1 MFYNLQQLVQLAK
14 EDLALRELPPAVTDA
29 DLLKRVKNSA
39 LKDISIIY
47 PRIEEFCI
55 GVADQ
60 VHPDQIYT
68 NRFVGVDYYMP
79 KWMLAQ
85 FEVLTV
91 ISVDNITPTG
101 YADVMNPVAL
111 DFAPDDVMASVAG
124 IQAAASVGKNIA
136 NALSFKYDTMRH
148 IITIY
153 NGWSSGSYRVRATV
167 AHDENLSTIPSTA
180 MMFVRDIITYDIGMY
195 IYNTM
200 KRKNKID
207 SPAGTIELNIDDL
220 ADCANKKRDLIEKLL
235 EDAELDFAEI
245 DYF

>member
-1 MFYNLQQLVQLAK
+1 MFYTLQQLVQLAK

-29 DLLKRVKNSA
+29 DLLKRVKTSA

-47 PRIEEFCI
+47 PRIEEFCV

-60 VHPDQIYT
+60 IHPEQIYT
-68 NRFVGVDYYMP
+68 NKFIGVEYFIP
-79 KWMLAQ
+79 KWILAQ
-85 FEVLTV
+85 FEVLAI

-136 NALSFKYDTMRH
+136 NALSFKYDNMRH
-148 IITIY
+148 TMTIY
-153 NGWSSGSYRVRATV
+153 NGWSSGSYRVRCTV
-167 AHDENLSTIPSTA
+167 AHDENLSTIPPTA
-180 MMFVRDIITYDIGMY
+180 MMFVRDIITYDIGQY

>member
-1 MFYNLQQLVQLAK
+1 MFYTIQQLVQLAK

-29 DLLKRVKNSA
+29 DLLNRVKHSA

-47 PRIEEFCI
+47 PRIEEFNI

-60 VHPDQIYT
+60 VNPDEIFSNKLT
-68 NRFVGVDYYMP
+68 GVQYWIP
-79 KWMLAQ
+79 KWVLNQ
-85 FEVLTV
+85 FEVLAV

-101 YADVMNPVAL
+101 YSDVMNPVAL
-111 DFAPDDVMASVAG
+111 DFAPDDVMASVSS
-124 IQAAASVGKNIA
+124 IQAAASVGRNIA
-136 NALSFKYDTMRH
+136 NAVSYNYDTMRH
-148 IITIY
+148 ILTIY
-153 NGWSSGSYRVRATV
+153 NGWSSGSYRVRITV
-167 AHDENLSTIPSTA
+167 AHDENLSSIPSTA
-180 MMFVRDIITYDIGMY
+180 MMFVRDIITYDIGQF

-220 ADCANKKRDLIEKLL
+220 ADCGNKKKDLIEKLL

>member
-1 MFYNLQQLVQLAK
+1 MAK

-29 DLLKRVKNSA
+29 DLLNRVKHSA

-47 PRIEEFCI
+47 PRIEEFNI

-60 VHPDQIYT
+60 VNPDEIFSNKLT
-68 NRFVGVDYYMP
+68 GVQYWIP
-79 KWMLAQ
+79 KWVLNQ
-85 FEVLTV
+85 FEVLAV

-101 YADVMNPVAL
+101 YSDVMNPVAL
-111 DFAPDDVMASVAG
+111 DFAPDDVMASVSS
-124 IQAAASVGKNIA
+124 IQAAASVGRNIA
-136 NALSFKYDTMRH
+136 NAVSYNYDTMRH
-148 IITIY
+148 ILTIY
-153 NGWSSGSYRVRATV
+153 NGWSSGSYRVRITV
-167 AHDENLSTIPSTA
+167 AHDENLSSIPSTA
-180 MMFVRDIITYDIGMY
+180 MMFVRDIITYDIGQF

-220 ADCANKKRDLIEKLL
+220 ADCGNKKKDLIEKLL

>member
-14 EDLALRELPPAVTDA
+14 EDLALRELPPALSDA
-29 DLLKRVKNSA
+29 ELLNRIKNSA
-39 LKDISIIY
+39 LKEISLIY
-47 PRIEEFCI
+47 PRIEEFNI
-55 GVADQ
+55 GVPDQ
-60 VHPDQIYT
+60 VHPDEIYN
-68 NRFVGVDYYMP
+68 NRIIGVQYNIP
-79 KWMLAQ
+79 KWVLHQ
-85 FEVLTV
+85 FEVLAV

-124 IQAAASVGKNIA
+124 IQAAAAVGRNIA
-136 NALSFKYDTMRH
+136 NAISFNYDTMRH
-148 IITIY
+148 ILTIY

-180 MMFVRDIITYDIGMY
+180 MMFVRDIITYDIGQF

-220 ADCANKKRDLIEKLL
+220 ADCGNKKRELIEKLL
-235 EDAELDFAEI
+235 EDAELDFAELE
-245 DYF
+245 YF

>member
-1 MFYNLQQLVQLAK
+1 MFYTIQQLVQLAK

-29 DLLKRVKNSA
+29 DLLRRVKTSA
-39 LKDISIIY
+39 LKDISLIY
-47 PRIEEFCI
+47 PRIEEFNI

-60 VHPDQIYT
+60 INPDEIFSNKIT
-68 NRFVGVDYYMP
+68 GVQYWMP
-79 KWMLAQ
+79 KWVLNQ
-85 FEVLTV
+85 FEVFAV

-101 YADVMNPVAL
+101 YSDVMNPVAL
-111 DFAPDDVMASVAG
+111 DFAPDDVMASVSS
-124 IQAAASVGKNIA
+124 IHAAASVGRNIA
-136 NALSFKYDTMRH
+136 NAVSYNYDTMRH

-153 NGWSSGSYRVRATV
+153 NGWSSGSYRVRITV
-167 AHDENLSTIPSTA
+167 AHDENLSSIPSTA
-180 MMFVRDIITYDIGMY
+180 MMFVRDIITYDIGQF

-220 ADCANKKRDLIEKLL
+220 ADCGNKKRDLIEKLL

-245 DYF
+245 EYF

>member
-1 MFYNLQQLVQLAK
+1 MFYTIQQLVQLAK

-29 DLLKRVKNSA
+29 DLLRRVKTSA
-39 LKDISIIY
+39 LKDISLIY
-47 PRIEEFCI
+47 PRIEEFNI

-60 VHPDQIYT
+60 INPDEIFSNKIT
-68 NRFVGVDYYMP
+68 GVQYWMP
-79 KWMLAQ
+79 KWVLNQ
-85 FEVLTV
+85 FEVLAV

-101 YADVMNPVAL
+101 YSDVMNPVAL
-111 DFAPDDVMASVAG
+111 DFAPDDVMASVSS
-124 IQAAASVGKNIA
+124 IQAAASVGRNIA
-136 NALSFKYDTMRH
+136 NAVSYNYDTMRH

-153 NGWSSGSYRVRATV
+153 NGWSSGSYRVRITV
-167 AHDENLSTIPSTA
+167 AHDENLSSIPSTA
-180 MMFVRDIITYDIGMY
+180 MMFVRDIITYDIGQF

-220 ADCANKKRDLIEKLL
+220 ADCGNKKRDLIEKLL

-245 DYF
+245 EYF

>member
-1 MFYNLQQLVQLAK
+1 MFYNIQQLVQLAK

-29 DLLKRVKNSA
+29 DLLKRVKTSA
-39 LKDISIIY
+39 LKDISLIY
-47 PRIEEFCI
+47 PRIEEFSI

-60 VHPDQIYT
+60 VNPEEIFT
-68 NRFVGVDYYMP
+68 NRFLGVKYFVP
-79 KWMLAQ
+79 KWVLAQ
-85 FEVLTV
+85 FEVLAV

-111 DFAPDDVMASVAG
+111 DFAPDDVITSVSS
-124 IQAAASVGKNIA
+124 IQAAASVGRNIA
-136 NALSFKYDTMRH
+136 NALSYNYDTMRH

-153 NGWSSGSYRVRATV
+153 NGWSSGSYRVRITV
-167 AHDENLSTIPSTA
+167 AHDENLSSIPSTA
-180 MMFVRDIITYDIGMY
+180 MMFVRDIITYDIGQY

-207 SPAGTIELNIDDL
+207 SPAGTIDLNIDDL
-220 ADCANKKRDLIEKLL
+220 ADCGNKKRDLIEKLL

-245 DYF
+245 EYY

>member
-14 EDLALRELPPAVTDA
+14 EDLALRELPPALSDA
-29 DLLKRVKNSA
+29 ELLKRIKNSA
-39 LKDISIIY
+39 LKEISLIY
-47 PRIEEFCI
+47 PRIEEFNI

-60 VHPDQIYT
+60 VHPNEIYN
-68 NRFVGVDYYMP
+68 NRITGVQYYIP
-79 KWMLAQ
+79 KWVLHQ
-85 FEVLTV
+85 FELLAV

-124 IQAAASVGKNIA
+124 IQAAAAVGRNIA
-136 NALSFKYDTMRH
+136 NAISFNYDTMRH
-148 IITIY
+148 ILTIY

-180 MMFVRDIITYDIGMY
+180 MMFVRDIITYDIGQF

-220 ADCANKKRDLIEKLL
+220 ADCGNKKRELIEKLL
-235 EDAELDFAEI
+235 EDAELDFAELE
-245 DYF
+245 YF

>member
-14 EDLALRELPPAVTDA
+14 EDLALRELPPALSDA
-29 DLLKRVKNSA
+29 ELLKRVKMSA
-39 LKDISIIY
+39 LKDISLIY
-47 PRIEEFCI
+47 PRIEEFNI

-60 VHPDQIYT
+60 VNPKELYS
-68 NRFVGVDYYMP
+68 NRFQGVQYWVP
-79 KWMLAQ
+79 KWILHQ
-85 FEVLTV
+85 FEVLSV

-124 IQAAASVGKNIA
+124 IQAAASVGRNIA
-136 NALSFKYDTMRH
+136 NAISYNYDTMRH

-153 NGWSSGSYRVRATV
+153 NGWSSGSYRVRITV
-167 AHDENLSTIPSTA
+167 AHDENLSSIPSTA
-180 MMFVRDIITYDIGMY
+180 MMFVRDIITYDIGQF

-220 ADCANKKRDLIEKLL
+220 ADCGNKKRDLIEKLL

-245 DYF
+245 EYF